1 MNEIEIQNKLREQIS
16 TEDGSTSIYNLEKL
30 KDIGFG
36 AIDKLPYSL
45 RILLENIIRN
55 LDGEVVTEENFL
67 ALATWIPNQKNKK
80 EIPYKPSRVLL
91 QDFTGV
97 PAVVDL
103 AALRSAVKRAGRDP
117 NKINPLIPVDLV
129 IDHSIQ
135 VDYYGTNEALS

>member
-1 MNEIEIQNKLREQIS
+1 MNEVEIQNKLKEKINIK
-16 TEDGSTSIYNLEKL
+16 DGTASIYNLAKL
-30 KDIGFG
+30 KDIGYG
-36 AIDKLPYSL
+36 NIDKLPYSI
-45 RILLENIIRN
+45 RVLLENVIRN

-67 ALATWIPNQKNKK
+67 ALSKWVPNQKDKK

-103 AALRSAVKRAGRDP
+103 AALRSAVKRAGGDP
-117 NKINPLIPVDLV
+117 DRINPLIPVDLV

-135 VDYYGTNEALS
+135 VDYYGTNEALK